1 MRREPDLRHSET
13 YTESNFLRLFT
24 APAEASAD
32 RIVTLEHF
40 CYRPAGERPS
50 GWECRTIID
59 REAMTKEDAVF
70 IAEAFAREHAIP
82 VIYESH
88 ED

>member
-1 MRREPDLRHSET
+1 M
-13 YTESNFLRLFT
+13 
-24 APAEASAD
+24 
-32 RIVTLEHF
+32 TLEHF